1 MGRQGGPHVPRA
13 SVSDRRGS
21 RRPSPPPLLPQGDR
35 GGPTEPWAAWR
46 TVRPRR
52 LEAVGGGAAQT
63 VASTE
68 PHDLHHVPAARAGA
82 RVREVALPRRV
93 QPRGAGGQSQLTRGP
108 SPGKVCRRARGRAG
122 GPGVGRCSLESP
134 GGLAFMAALCP
145 WTFLDLARPEPAPYP
160 HPGSVT
166 DFPCAPRTD
175 PWTVCSSSQ
184 YISPLGPL
192 LLN

>member
-1 MGRQGGPHVPRA
+1 MYPEQVSLTVGGLVVPA
-13 SVSDRRGS
+13 P
-21 RRPSPPPLLPQGDR
+21 RPYCPKEM

-52 LEAVGGGAAQT
+52 LEAVGGGAAQKE
-63 VASTE
+63 ASTE

-108 SPGKVCRRARGRAG
+108 SPGKARKRARGRAG
-122 GPGVGRCSLESP
+122 GPGFGRCSLESP
-134 GGLAFMAALCP
+134 GGLAFMAALCR
-145 WTFLDLARPEPAPYP
+145 WTFLDLARPEPSPP
-160 HPGSVT
+160 HLPRASLI
-166 DFPCAPRTD
+166 FQAPRA
-175 PWTVCSSSQ
+175 PALGRSVPVRSS
-184 YISPLGPL
+184 ISPLGPL

>member
-1 MGRQGGPHVPRA
+1 MGRQGGPRVRRA

-35 GGPTEPWAAWR
+35 GASTQPWASWR

-52 LEAVGGGAAQT
+52 LEAVGGGAAQKE
-63 VASTE
+63 ASTE

-108 SPGKVCRRARGRAG
+108 SPGKERRRARGERVAQASPVLPRLPGRPRVYGGTFPVGLPRLGSPRALWE
-122 GPGVGRCSLESP
+122 RL
-134 GGLAFMAALCP
+134 
-145 WTFLDLARPEPAPYP
+145 
-160 HPGSVT
+160 
-166 DFPCAPRTD
+166 
-175 PWTVCSSSQ
+175 
-184 YISPLGPL
+184 
-192 LLN
+192 